1 MLEVGC
7 QHGPGGPKDPGLSE
21 AETRS
26 HFGAWAIVSSP
37 LTLSHDVTNATVMDA
52 VWPLISNRE
61 VIAINQAWAGH
72 SGSPF
77 ARSEDLV
84 AHAWREAPR
93 EQDRSGRRELAGEAV
108 RALQA
113 RSYTSP
119 SWQYFYKPLET
130 DGSRVAVLLMNH
142 ASSTADLSLDL
153 SAVPG
158 LACKAATCAVRDVW
172 ARKDLGTAKGT
183 YTAKGV
189 AMHDAAFFVLST
201 PTA

>member
-7 QHGPGGPKDPGLSE
+7 QHGPGGPRDPGLTV

-77 ARSEDLV
+77 AKSADSV
-84 AHAWREAPR
+84 VHTWSEAPR
-93 EQDRSGRRELAGEAV
+93 EAAGDGVDATADGAELHTH
-108 RALQA
+108 
-113 RSYTSP
+113 SYTSP
-119 SWQYFYKPLET
+119 SWQYLYKPLAS

-142 ASSTADLSLDL
+142 AGVSADLSLDL
-153 SAVPG
+153 STVPG

-172 ARKDLGTAKGT
+172 ARKDIGTAKGT

-189 AMHDAAFFVLST
+189 AKHDAAFLVLST
-201 PTA
+201 P